1 MALENGSDMVMPV
14 APMYGGGYGNGGFG
28 FGNDGGWWII
38 LFLFALMGNSFGF
51 GGFGGGMG
59 MMDGILPYFYNTQ
72 TQNDVNRGFD
82 NAGIS
87 NQLSGIQSAI
97 TSGFGDTALGI
108 AGINQNIC
116 STGAGITSAVS
127 NGFAQAEI
135 ANNAR
140 QIANMQQAFNSQ
152 TAITAGMNDLAM
164 GLQNSSCENRAA
176 TADLK
181 YTVANEACNTRF
193 ADASNTRD
201 IIEAINIKTQGIQD
215 KLCQLELDGVKA
227 QLAQAERDNVGLQ
240 NQLNMASFR
249 ESQTAQNAFFAQ
261 GMNAEV
267 DALYNRLKNC
277 PVPSQPVYG
286 SQPIFTCNGG
296 CNGGCPCNGAF

>member
-108 AGINQNIC
+108 AGVNQNIC
-116 STGAGITSAVS
+116 QTGAGITSAIN

-135 ANNAR
+135 AENAR
-140 QIANMQQAFNSQ
+140 QVANLQQAFASQ
-152 TAITAGMNDLAM
+152 TAITGGMNDLAM
-164 GLQNSSCENRAA
+164 GLQNCCCENRAA

-193 ADASNTRD
+193 ADANNTRD
-201 IIEAINIKTQGIQD
+201 LLTAFNSGIQSLRD
-215 KLCQLELDGVKA
+215 QLCDYRNEQKDDTIA
-227 QLAQAERDNVGLQ
+227 QLRSELMYARGQASQDV
-240 NQLNMASFR
+240 
-249 ESQTAQNAFFAQ
+249 QTAAIQAGQRALAN
-261 GMNAEV
+261 EV
-267 DALYNRLKNC
+267 EQYVNPTPIPAYMVTNPNC
-277 PVPSQPVYG
+277 CANP
-286 SQPIFTCNGG
+286 CG
-296 CNGGCPCNGAF
+296 CSGAF

>member
-28 FGNDGGWWII
+28 FGGDCGYWLI
-38 LFLFALMGNSFGF
+38 LFLFAMMGNGF
-51 GGFGGGMG
+51 GGWGGGFNGIGG
-59 MMDGILPYFYNTQ
+59 MVDGILPYFYNTQ

-108 AGINQNIC
+108 AGVNQNIC
-116 STGAGITSAVS
+116 STGAGITAAIN

-135 ANNAR
+135 AENAR
-140 QIANMQQAFNSQ
+140 QVANLQQAFASQ
-152 TAITAGMNDLAM
+152 TAITGGMNDLAM
-164 GLQNSSCENRAA
+164 GLQNCCCENRAA

-193 ADASNTRD
+193 ADANNTRD
-201 IIEAINIKTQGIQD
+201 LLTAFNSGIQSLRD
-215 KLCQLELDGVKA
+215 QLCDYRNEQKDDTIA
-227 QLAQAERDNVGLQ
+227 QLRSELMYARGQASQDV
-240 NQLNMASFR
+240 
-249 ESQTAQNAFFAQ
+249 QTAAIQAGQRALAN
-261 GMNAEV
+261 EV
-267 DALYNRLKNC
+267 EQYVNPTPIPAYMVTNPNC
-277 PVPSQPVYG
+277 CANP
-286 SQPIFTCNGG
+286 CG
-296 CNGGCPCNGAF
+296 CSGAF